1 MDLLNCPFCGGEAFV
16 NFDELG
22 DTNLAHVM
30 CSKCWVS
37 GPERD
42 DGTEQLAWNTR
53 TDLSQAL
60 IAAKLRE
67 AAAICW
73 QAVKR
78 RREQAKSSGDDRQ
91 ISRWKAGAIQ
101 AEVLAQEIE
110 ALIPTDAQAALD
122 AYVRKEVEKAIRACD
137 PIIPSECGVSKEMK
151 SLTPQL
157 RHFFENHEKWV
168 AAAIREAGHE

>member
-67 AAAICW
+67 AA
-73 QAVKR
+73 
-78 RREQAKSSGDDRQ
+78 
-91 ISRWKAGAIQ
+91 SRVQNVDHHGWTRT
-101 AEVLAQEIE
+101 ELAHMIL
-110 ALIPTDAQAALD
+110 ALIDTDAQAALD

-157 RHFFENHEKWV
+157 RHFFENHEQWV